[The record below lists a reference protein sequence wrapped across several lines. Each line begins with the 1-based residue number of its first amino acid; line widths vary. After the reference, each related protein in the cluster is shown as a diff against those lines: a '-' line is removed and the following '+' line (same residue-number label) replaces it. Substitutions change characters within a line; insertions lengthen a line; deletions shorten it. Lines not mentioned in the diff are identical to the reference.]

1 MTVLYLFLA
10 IAVAIFIS
18 GVIALI
24 WSIRTGQ
31 YDDLDTPSLRML
43 GDDMPSTSSSTP
55 IPETRSR

>member
-1 MTVLYLFLA
+1 MTILYLFLA
-10 IAVAIFIS
+10 IALAIFVS

-43 GDDMPSTSSSTP
+43 GDDMPGTMPQHPT
-55 IPETRSR
+55 PETRH

>member
-1 MTVLYLFLA
+1 MTVLYVFLA
-10 IAVAIFIS
+10 IAVAIFVS

-43 GDDMPSTSSSTP
+43 GDDVPNTSSRQP
-55 IPETRSR
+55 HPESGN